1 MLRAPGKTRWPWE
14 ILFILFPIIGLAW
27 LVWAQPLDQG
37 PGGGD
42 DPEWRRG
49 GRGRACGGPG
59 GPSAPLIDP
68 RQFIT
73 INGVIESLG
82 SYGIANGRVTPGTA
96 GQRLVLKTGKGKM
109 EVDLGPPGYVAEK
122 GLPLKVG
129 DTLEVAGFQAYRGGR
144 TVFIAA
150 AVKTPQ
156 RELTLLDEWGFP
168 LWQDGG
174 PRGPGAQG
182 TTGPRQNRPRQYGAW
197 TPGAWQI
204 LTFSGESLL
213 TRKCNQQ

>member
-14 ILFILFPIIGLAW
+14 ILLILFPIIGLAW

-37 PGGGD
+37 PGGPGGGD

-49 GRGRACGGPG
+49 GRPG
-59 GPSAPLIDP
+59 GPSAPLLDP

-82 SYGIANGRVTPGTA
+82 NYGIANGRVTPGTA
-96 GQRLVLKTGKGKM
+96 GQRLVLKTGKGKN
-109 EVDLGPPGYVAEK
+109 EVDLGLPGYVAEK
-122 GLPLKVG
+122 GLRVKVG
-129 DTLEVAGFQAYRGGR
+129 DTLEVAGFQTYRGGR
-144 TVFIAA
+144 TVFIGV

-156 RELTLLDEWGFP
+156 RELKLLDEWGFP

-204 LTFSGESLL
+204 LTFSGKTLL
-213 TRKCNQQ
+213 TLESSRQ